1 MYSGLF
7 EFSQRT
13 RCLMNSRQRFRGVSS
28 TADPL
33 PFLGVNSLR
42 PASRTTN
49 CRKLSGHSGSSGS
62 GISEA
67 KTTARH
73 AASGRR
79 AHQMCSVEI
88 CPCRIDFSR
97 ADCSETSFNG
107 KATSMRRLS
116 IDTSDLYDY
125 HPHVVHWIIT
135 FSKSFRIQELWR
147 FGNLLSFAVG

>member
-13 RCLMNSRQRFRGVSS
+13 RYLMNSRQRFRGVSS

-42 PASRTTN
+42 FSVSITSLRNP
-49 CRKLSGHSGSSGS
+49 SGHSGSSGS
-62 GISEA
+62 GMSEA
-67 KTTARH
+67 KTAARH

-79 AHQMCSVEI
+79 AHQIWSVEI

-107 KATSMRRLS
+107 KATSMSRLS
-116 IDTSDLYDY
+116 IE
-125 HPHVVHWIIT
+125 H
-135 FSKSFRIQELWR
+135 FRFMRLPPVCGGLDNNGFVSHFCIGVAASWQFLFFR
-147 FGNLLSFAVG
+147 G